1 MEIGVQGIEILLMI
15 VVLRRGKKPFKRH
28 KYEKTPSSILFYLG
42 ID

>member
-15 VVLRRGKKPFKRH
+15 MVLKRE
-28 KYEKTPSSILFYLG
+28 KNLLKDINMKKTPSSILVYLG